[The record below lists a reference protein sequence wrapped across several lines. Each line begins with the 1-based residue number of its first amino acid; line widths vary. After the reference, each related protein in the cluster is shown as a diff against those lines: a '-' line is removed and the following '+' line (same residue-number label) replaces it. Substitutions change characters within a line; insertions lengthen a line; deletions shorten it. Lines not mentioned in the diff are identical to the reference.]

1 VRVKVFNACAS
12 LIGYKDMPQQP
23 SSSSSAGPQ
32 QQVTEEQVYSA
43 LKKCVDPEIPVN
55 VVDLGLIYG
64 VKVDQGKD
72 VDIKMTMTTRGC
84 PLHDTLVSDVKRYV
98 GKLSGVGNINVEIVW
113 DPPWSLEKMNP
124 AVREQLGFGKPKLR
138 FQIDY
143 EKSRPLKIGRATRQ
157 EDGSLILANDKDQ
170 GFMVNEAIIEFWNGC
185 DGTKTI
191 TQLTDQF
198 SAKLGMPR
206 QQVEQEVVQLVQ
218 QLLEA
223 ELLRA

>member
-1 VRVKVFNACAS
+1 
-12 LIGYKDMPQQP
+12 M
-23 SSSSSAGPQ
+23 SA
-32 QQVTEEQVYSA
+32 QVTEEQVYNA
-43 LKKCVDPEIPVN
+43 LKKCMDPEIPVN

-64 VKVDQGKD
+64 VKIAGAND

-98 GKLSGVGNINVEIVW
+98 GKVPGIGNISVEIVW
-113 DPPWSLEKMNP
+113 DPPWSLDKMNP
-124 AVREQLGFGKPKLR
+124 QVREQLGFGKPKLR

-143 EKSRPLKIGRATRQ
+143 EKAKPIKTGRQSKQ
-157 EDGSLILANDKDQ
+157 EDGSMILANDKDQ
-170 GFMVNEAIIEFWNGC
+170 GFMVNEAIIEFWNTC

-191 TQLTDQF
+191 NQLTDQF

-223 ELLRA
+223 ELLKA

>member
-1 VRVKVFNACAS
+1 MSTA
-12 LIGYKDMPQQP
+12 
-23 SSSSSAGPQ
+23 
-32 QQVTEEQVYSA
+32 VTEDQVYSA
-43 LKKCVDPEIPVN
+43 LKKCMDPEIPVN

-72 VDIKMTMTTRGC
+72 VDIRMTMTTRGC

-98 GKLSGVGNINVEIVW
+98 GKIPGIGNIGVEIVW
-113 DPPWSLEKMNP
+113 DPPWTLEKMDP
-124 AVREQLGFGKPKLR
+124 AVREKLGYGKPKLR

-143 EKSRPLKIGRATRQ
+143 ERSKPLKSGHSTKQ
-157 EDGSLILANDKDQ
+157 EDGSLILVNEKEQ
-170 GFMVNEAIIEFWNGC
+170 GFMVNEAIIEFWNTC
-185 DGTKTI
+185 DGSKTI

-223 ELLRA
+223 ELLKA

>member
-1 VRVKVFNACAS
+1 
-12 LIGYKDMPQQP
+12 MP
-23 SSSSSAGPQ
+23 AAA
-32 QQVTEEQVYSA
+32 QQVTEDQVYNA
-43 LKKCVDPEIPVN
+43 LKKCMDPEIPVN

-98 GKLSGVGNINVEIVW
+98 GKISGIGNINVEIVW
-113 DPPWSLEKMNP
+113 EPAWTLEKMNP
-124 AVREQLGFGKPKLR
+124 AVRDQLGFGKPKLR

-143 EKSRPLKIGRATRQ
+143 EKSMPLKIGRSTKQ

-170 GFMVNEAIIEFWNGC
+170 GFMVNEAIIDFWKGC

-191 TQLTDQF
+191 NQLTDQF

-223 ELLRA
+223 ELLKA

>member
-1 VRVKVFNACAS
+1 
-12 LIGYKDMPQQP
+12 M
-23 SSSSSAGPQ
+23 SAGQ
-32 QQVTEEQVYSA
+32 QKAVTEDQVYAA
-43 LKKCVDPEIPVN
+43 LRKCMDPEIPVN

-64 VKVDQGKD
+64 VKVASGKD

-98 GKLSGVGNINVEIVW
+98 GKIGGIGNINVEIVW
-113 DPPWSLEKMNP
+113 DPPWSIENMDP
-124 AVREQLGFGKPKLR
+124 SVREKLGFGKPKLR

-143 EKSRPLKIGRATRQ
+143 EKSKPMKVGRLSKQ
-157 EDGSLILANDKDQ
+157 EDGSMILANDKDQ
-170 GFMVNEAIIEFWNGC
+170 GFMVNEAIIEFWKSC

-191 TQLTDQF
+191 NQLTDQF

-223 ELLRA
+223 ELLKA

>member
-1 VRVKVFNACAS
+1 MSQKA
-12 LIGYKDMPQQP
+12 
-23 SSSSSAGPQ
+23 
-32 QQVTEEQVYSA
+32 VTEAQVYDA
-43 LKKCVDPEIPVN
+43 LKKCMDPEIPVN

-64 VKVDQGKD
+64 VKVAGGSD

-84 PLHDTLVSDVKRYV
+84 PLHDTLVSDVRRYV
-98 GKLSGVGNINVEIVW
+98 GKINGIGSINVESVW

-124 AVREQLGFGKPKLR
+124 DVREKLGFGKPKLR

-143 EKSRPLKIGRATRQ
+143 EKSRPLKVGKFAKQ
-157 EDGSLILANDKDQ
+157 EDGSLIIANDKDQ
-170 GFMVNEAIIEFWNGC
+170 GFMVNEAIVEFWNTC

-191 TQLTDQF
+191 NQLTDQF

-223 ELLRA
+223 ELLKA